1 MRQVY
6 FLSLALLWAL
16 SPLFSQGNFD
26 GCDPDVLLAVDDHYI
41 IQEDDLPSFT
51 ENLLNND
58 VINMDA
64 WYPWKDCLRVLG
76 LSKGRGSS
84 STRAAQTAA
93 IAAAAPL
100 TFVYTLLIPERTC
113 FARPT

>member
-64 WYPWKDCLRVLG
+64 RG
-76 LSKGRGSS
+76 IRGR
-84 STRAAQTAA
+84 TASV
-93 IAAAAPL
+93 
-100 TFVYTLLIPERTC
+100 FWG
-113 FARPT
+113 